1 MKCILM
7 LVLQVLNFDGFY
19 STNSSNLQV
28 LLQSKMSRI
37 TKRSL
42 SKSNYTSSTIDND
55 GIKVDL
61 LIPLESLDPNQK
73 SHLRQHSRRSEKR
86 GIVGERQKITR
97 KLDKSFLE
105 GDASSWPNGLSII
118 LGDNKPLVSQNFSRD
133 SITETGLEGIITDK
147 IKRMFE
153 DDKKRMDVQP
163 SSPE

>member
-1 MKCILM
+1 M

-61 LIPLESLDPNQK
+61 LIPLESLDPNQS
-73 SHLRQHSRRSEKR
+73 SHLKQHSRRSEKR
-86 GIVGERQKITR
+86 NIVGVRPKIIR
-97 KLDKSFLE
+97 NLDKSFLE
-105 GDASSWPNGLSII
+105 GDASSLTNGLSII
-118 LGDNKPLVSQNFSRD
+118 LGDNKPLVSQNLSRE